1 MQLSDF
7 DFDLPESLIAQ
18 HPADRREDS
27 RMLIVDRAAGG
38 LIDSTFSEFASQ
50 LGPKDLLVVNN
61 TRVFPARLIGRT
73 ETGAA
78 IEVFLISEADTNSW
92 LALAKPGK
100 RLRTGKRINF
110 GEGLSGVVEEK
121 FEDGRVRIGF
131 ESATNLNDLIDK
143 YGRTPL
149 PPYIRRDKAAAG
161 TDRERY
167 QTVYA
172 KTRGSIAAPTAG
184 LHFTPEI
191 LDSIRR
197 RGTEIA
203 EITLHVGYGTFQPV
217 RADVLSDHRVMA
229 ERYEIDSATAE
240 RLQNAKDSGKRIVA
254 VGTTTTRALESNFSS
269 NGRFEAMR
277 TDADL
282 TITPGFE
289 FQAVD
294 AILTNFHLPQ
304 SSLLILT
311 STFGGHDL
319 IMNAYRHAVDS
330 EYRFYNYGDC
340 MFIR

>member
-203 EITLHVGYGTFQPV
+203 EITLPVGYGTFQPV
-217 RADVLSDHRVMA
+217 RADVLSDHGKDGIGTGDPPRDEQAEGDRRV
-229 ERYEIDSATAE
+229 D
-240 RLQNAKDSGKRIVA
+240 VA
-254 VGTTTTRALESNFSS
+254 ARDG
-269 NGRFEAMR
+269 
-277 TDADL
+277 ADH
-282 TITPGFE
+282 
-289 FQAVD
+289 V
-294 AILTNFHLPQ
+294 
-304 SSLLILT
+304 
-311 STFGGHDL
+311 
-319 IMNAYRHAVDS
+319 RHH
-330 EYRFYNYGDC
+330 EE
-340 MFIR
+340 

>member
-110 GEGLSGVVEEK
+110 GEGLSGVVDEK

-330 EYRFYNYGDC
+330 EYRFYSYGDC

>member
-330 EYRFYNYGDC
+330 EYRFYSYGDC